1 MFCVEKRYPHF
12 INKKD
17 ELRTKN
23 TLKFQVHQIILY
35 LLLAG
40 SKKQKE
46 KHYMKNKLQRYFP
59 IIRTRKEI
67 LNELRDNDE
76 LWSQFESWE
85 EENQEEYLD
94 ICTGVKGVKVL
105 YDTFFKAV
113 MNPDTRPE
121 RLNDFLST
129 VLGRTVK
136 ILKVLP
142 NESARIAAE
151 SSLLVMDIVVQFE
164 DGSIAN
170 VEVQKI
176 GYLFPGER
184 SACYSADM
192 LLRQYKRVRRELGKK
207 FHYRDIK
214 KVYTIVLFEK
224 SNSVFKS
231 FSKDIYI
238 HRFQQQSDSGIE
250 LNLLQE
256 YTFICLDI
264 FDNIIHNEG
273 RKIDG
278 RLEEW
283 LVFLKE
289 DDPDMIIKLLEQN
302 SEFRDIY
309 EEIYNICRNSER
321 MMGMFSKELEILDR
335 NTVKLMID
343 ELDEALGEEREKV
356 KAIKQERETLK
367 AEKESLEAE
376 MQEAKAEKESL
387 ETEIQRTK
395 DEMKTER
402 KRAEEAEKELI
413 RLRAELEKLR
423 K

>member
-1 MFCVEKRYPHF
+1 
-12 INKKD
+12 
-17 ELRTKN
+17 
-23 TLKFQVHQIILY
+23 
-35 LLLAG
+35 
-40 SKKQKE
+40 
-46 KHYMKNKLQRYFP
+46 MKNKLQRYFP

-264 FDNIIHNEG
+264 FGDIIQNED
-273 RKIDG
+273 RKIEN

-283 LVFLKE
+283 LVFLSQ
-289 DDPDMIIKLLEQN
+289 DDPEMIIKLLNQN
-302 SEFRDIY
+302 SDFQKIY
-309 EEIYNICRNSER
+309 EEIYTLCLNMEG
-321 MMGMFSKELEILDR
+321 MMEMFSKELEILDR

-343 ELDEALGEEREKV
+343 EMEEELAQVKASVAKQVEEQVAEKV
-356 KAIKQERETLK
+356 AEQVAEKVAEQVAQAKENIARELEEEKQKIEEEKQRTEEEKQRADK
-367 AEKESLEAE
+367 AE
-376 MQEAKAEKESL
+376 
-387 ETEIQRTK
+387 
-395 DEMKTER
+395 
-402 KRAEEAEKELI
+402 EENM
-413 RLRAELEKLR
+413 RLRKKLMELQKL
-423 K
+423 

>member
-1 MFCVEKRYPHF
+1 
-12 INKKD
+12 
-17 ELRTKN
+17 
-23 TLKFQVHQIILY
+23 
-35 LLLAG
+35 
-40 SKKQKE
+40 
-46 KHYMKNKLQRYFP
+46 
-59 IIRTRKEI
+59 
-67 LNELRDNDE
+67 
-76 LWSQFESWE
+76 
-85 EENQEEYLD
+85 
-94 ICTGVKGVKVL
+94 
-105 YDTFFKAV
+105 
-113 MNPDTRPE
+113 
-121 RLNDFLST
+121 
-129 VLGRTVK
+129 
-136 ILKVLP
+136 
-142 NESARIAAE
+142 
-151 SSLLVMDIVVQFE
+151 
-164 DGSIAN
+164 
-170 VEVQKI
+170 
-176 GYLFPGER
+176 
-184 SACYSADM
+184 M

-264 FDNIIHNEG
+264 FDDIIHNEG

-387 ETEIQRTK
+387 EAEMQEAKAEKESLETEMQRTK
-395 DEMKTER
+395 DEMEAER

>member
-1 MFCVEKRYPHF
+1 M
-12 INKKD
+12 
-17 ELRTKN
+17 
-23 TLKFQVHQIILY
+23 
-35 LLLAG
+35 
-40 SKKQKE
+40 
-46 KHYMKNKLQRYFP
+46 
-59 IIRTRKEI
+59 
-67 LNELRDNDE
+67 
-76 LWSQFESWE
+76 
-85 EENQEEYLD
+85 
-94 ICTGVKGVKVL
+94 
-105 YDTFFKAV
+105 
-113 MNPDTRPE
+113 
-121 RLNDFLST
+121 
-129 VLGRTVK
+129 
-136 ILKVLP
+136 
-142 NESARIAAE
+142 
-151 SSLLVMDIVVQFE
+151 
-164 DGSIAN
+164 
-170 VEVQKI
+170 
-176 GYLFPGER
+176 
-184 SACYSADM
+184 
-192 LLRQYKRVRRELGKK
+192 
-207 FHYRDIK
+207 
-214 KVYTIVLFEK
+214 
-224 SNSVFKS
+224 
-231 FSKDIYI
+231 
-238 HRFQQQSDSGIE
+238 
-250 LNLLQE
+250 QE

-367 AEKESLEAE
+367 AE

-387 ETEIQRTK
+387 EA
-395 DEMKTER
+395 EMEAER

>member
-1 MFCVEKRYPHF
+1 
-12 INKKD
+12 
-17 ELRTKN
+17 
-23 TLKFQVHQIILY
+23 
-35 LLLAG
+35 
-40 SKKQKE
+40 
-46 KHYMKNKLQRYFP
+46 MKNKLQRYFP

-142 NESARIAAE
+142 NESAQIAAE
-151 SSLLVMDIVVQFE
+151 SSLLIMDIVVQFE

-176 GYLFPGER
+176 GYLFPGQR
-184 SACYSADM
+184 SACYSSDL
-192 LLRQYKRVRRELGKK
+192 LLRQYKRVRAELGQG
-207 FHYRDIK
+207 FTYRKIQ

-224 SNSVFKS
+224 SNSDFS
-231 FSKDIYI
+231 NFSKEIYI
-238 HRFQQQSDSGIE
+238 HHFEQKSNTGVE
-250 LNLLQE
+250 MNLLQE

-264 FDNIIHNEG
+264 FGDIIQNED
-273 RKIDG
+273 RKIEN

-283 LVFLKE
+283 LVFLSQ
-289 DDPDMIIKLLEQN
+289 DDPDMIIKLLNQN
-302 SEFRDIY
+302 ADFQEIY
-309 EEIYNICRNSER
+309 EEVYTICLNMER
-321 MMGMFSKELEILDR
+321 MMEMFSKELAILDR

-343 ELDEALGEEREKV
+343 EMEEEVVEAKRKADEAESRAKQAEHREKQ
-356 KAIKQERETLK
+356 AIRIL
-367 AEKESLEAE
+367 SVW
-376 MQEAKAEKESL
+376 MN
-387 ETEIQRTK
+387 
-395 DEMKTER
+395 
-402 KRAEEAEKELI
+402 
-413 RLRAELEKLR
+413 
-423 K
+423 

>member
-1 MFCVEKRYPHF
+1 
-12 INKKD
+12 
-17 ELRTKN
+17 
-23 TLKFQVHQIILY
+23 
-35 LLLAG
+35 
-40 SKKQKE
+40 
-46 KHYMKNKLQRYFP
+46 MKNKLQRYFP

-142 NESARIAAE
+142 NESAQIAAE
-151 SSLLVMDIVVQFE
+151 SSLLIMDIVVQFE

-176 GYLFPGER
+176 GYLFPGQR
-184 SACYSADM
+184 SACYSSDL
-192 LLRQYKRVRRELGKK
+192 LLRQYKRVRAELGQG
-207 FHYRDIK
+207 FTYRKIQ

-224 SNSVFKS
+224 SNSDFS
-231 FSKDIYI
+231 NFSKEIYI
-238 HRFQQQSDSGIE
+238 HHFEQKSDTGVE
-250 LNLLQE
+250 MNLLQE

-264 FDNIIHNEG
+264 FGDIIQNED
-273 RKIDG
+273 RKIEN

-283 LVFLKE
+283 LVFLSQ
-289 DDPDMIIKLLEQN
+289 DDPDMIIKLLNQN
-302 SEFRDIY
+302 ADFQEIY
-309 EEIYNICRNSER
+309 EEVYTICLNMER
-321 MMGMFSKELEILDR
+321 MMEMFSKELAILDR

-343 ELDEALGEEREKV
+343 EMEEEVVEAKRKADEAESRAKQAEHREKQ
-356 KAIKQERETLK
+356 AREEVDNLK
-367 AEKESLEAE
+367 K
-376 MQEAKAEKESL
+376 
-387 ETEIQRTK
+387 
-395 DEMKTER
+395 
-402 KRAEEAEKELI
+402 
-413 RLRAELEKLR
+413 ELEKM
-423 K
+423 KNI

>member
-1 MFCVEKRYPHF
+1 MR
-12 INKKD
+12 
-17 ELRTKN
+17 
-23 TLKFQVHQIILY
+23 
-35 LLLAG
+35 
-40 SKKQKE
+40 
-46 KHYMKNKLQRYFP
+46 NKLQKYFP
-59 IIRTRKEI
+59 VIRTREEI
-67 LNELRDNDE
+67 LKDLQKNNR
-76 LWSQFESWE
+76 LWRQFESWE
-85 EENQEEYLD
+85 EEDQKEYLD
-94 ICTGVKGVKVL
+94 ICSGVKGVKIL

-121 RLNDFLST
+121 RLNDLLSAI
-129 VLGRTVK
+129 LGKRIR

-170 VEVQKI
+170 VEVQKV

-184 SACYSADM
+184 SACYSSDL
-192 LLRQYKRVRRELGKK
+192 LLRQYKRVRKELGKK

-224 SNSVFKS
+224 SNSEFKS

-238 HRFQQQSDSGIE
+238 HRFLQKSDSGIE

-264 FDNIIHNEG
+264 FDDIIHNEG
-273 RKIDG
+273 RKING

-289 DDPDMIIKLLEQN
+289 DDPEMIVRLVEQCP
-302 SEFRDIY
+302 EFKEIY
-309 EEIYNICRNSER
+309 EEIYNICLNSER
-321 MMGMFSKELEILDR
+321 MMEMFSKELEILDR
-335 NTVKLMID
+335 NTVRLMID
-343 ELDEALGEEREKV
+343 ELDEALGAERERAKAIKEERE
-356 KAIKQERETLK
+356 AIR

-376 MQEAKAEKESL
+376 VQEAKAEKESL
-387 ETEIQRTK
+387 EAEVQ
-395 DEMKTER
+395 EER
-402 KRAEEAEKELI
+402 KRAERAEKELL
-413 RLRAELEKLR
+413 RLQQELEKL
-423 K
+423 KK

>member
-1 MFCVEKRYPHF
+1 
-12 INKKD
+12 
-17 ELRTKN
+17 
-23 TLKFQVHQIILY
+23 
-35 LLLAG
+35 
-40 SKKQKE
+40 
-46 KHYMKNKLQRYFP
+46 MKNKLQRYFP

-142 NESARIAAE
+142 NESAQIAAE
-151 SSLLVMDIVVQFE
+151 SSLLIMDIVVQFE

-176 GYLFPGER
+176 GYLFPGQR
-184 SACYSADM
+184 SACYSSDL
-192 LLRQYKRVRRELGKK
+192 LLRQYKRVRAELGQG
-207 FHYRDIK
+207 FTYRKIQ

-224 SNSVFKS
+224 SNSDFS
-231 FSKDIYI
+231 NFSKEIYI
-238 HRFQQQSDSGIE
+238 HHFEQKSDTGVE
-250 LNLLQE
+250 MNLLQE

-264 FDNIIHNEG
+264 FGDIIQNED
-273 RKIDG
+273 RKIEN

-283 LVFLKE
+283 LVFLSQ
-289 DDPDMIIKLLEQN
+289 DDPDMIIKLLNQN
-302 SEFRDIY
+302 ADFQEIY
-309 EEIYNICRNSER
+309 EEVYTICLNMER
-321 MMGMFSKELEILDR
+321 MMEMFSKELAILDR

-343 ELDEALGEEREKV
+343 EMEEEVVEAKRKADEAVRKADEAESRAKQAEHREKQ
-356 KAIKQERETLK
+356 AREEVDNLK
-367 AEKESLEAE
+367 
-376 MQEAKAEKESL
+376 
-387 ETEIQRTK
+387 
-395 DEMKTER
+395 
-402 KRAEEAEKELI
+402 KRSEEHTSELQSH
-413 RLRAELEKLR
+413 
-423 K
+423 

>member
-1 MFCVEKRYPHF
+1 MGKKK
-12 INKKD
+12 NKK
-17 ELRTKN
+17 
-23 TLKFQVHQIILY
+23 
-35 LLLAG
+35 
-40 SKKQKE
+40 E
-46 KHYMKNKLQRYFP
+46 KSEDVPMKNKLQNYFP
-59 IIRTRKEI
+59 MIRTQGEV
-67 LNELRDNDE
+67 LSELRENTK
-76 LWSQFESWE
+76 LWKTFCEWE
-85 EENQEEYLD
+85 GKYQQEYLD
-94 ICTGVKGVKVL
+94 ICTGVKGVKLL
-105 YDTFFKAV
+105 YDTYFKAV

-121 RLNDFLST
+121 RLNDFLSEI
-129 VLGRTVK
+129 LGKKVK

-142 NESARIAAE
+142 NESAQIAAE
-151 SSLLVMDIVVQFE
+151 SSLLIMDIVVQFE

-170 VEVQKI
+170 VEVQKM
-176 GYLFPGER
+176 GYLFPGQR
-184 SACYSADM
+184 SACYSSDL
-192 LLRQYKRVRRELGKK
+192 LLRQYKRVRAELGNSFTYK
-207 FHYRDIK
+207 RIQ

-224 SNSVFKS
+224 SSADFRR
-231 FSKDIYI
+231 FSKEIYI
-238 HRFQQQSDSGIE
+238 HHCEQKSDTGVE
-250 LNLLQE
+250 VNLLQE

-264 FDNIIHNEG
+264 FGDIIQNED
-273 RKIDG
+273 RKIEN

-367 AEKESLEAE
+367 AE

-387 ETEIQRTK
+387 K
-395 DEMKTER
+395 AEMEAER